1 MRTLLY
7 ALVENVDTVALIVL
21 ARSQQQILVR
31 LREEMLLQVL
41 LVMLLTLK
49 SFNYSVRALM
59 FEL

>member
-41 LVMLLTLK
+41 LVMLLTFK
-49 SFNYSVRALM
+49 IV
-59 FEL
+59 